1 MSSRTKRGLAI
12 LLRVVILALFAAL
25 VLGPLYWT
33 LITSLKTPADQRA
46 LDIQYYPVNPTFENY
61 ENLWGATQFPI
72 YMSNTATVAIIS
84 SLIVLFVAVTGGY
97 GLARFKFR
105 TKPLILVAFLISQM
119 IPITLLLIPM
129 YSVFSSLKLIDTLT
143 SLIILYVVLNVPFCV
158 ITMQGF
164 FANIPYTIEEAAMI
178 DGCNRVQLLW
188 RIVLPIMLP
197 SIIAVFIFAFI
208 GAWNDLLGAVMFINT
223 ESRKTIPVG
232 LNSYITQ
239 FSVNWGQMCAGVI
252 LALIPTAILFAVAQ
266 RFIVEGLTAG
276 AVKE

>member
-1 MSSRTKRGLAI
+1 MTAKRKRI
-12 LLRVVILALFAAL
+12 LTIALRVFILALFAL
-25 VLGPLYWT
+25 FVLGPLYWT
-33 LITSLKTPADQRA
+33 VITSFKNPTDQRA
-46 LDIQYYPVNPTFENY
+46 LDIQYFPLNPTWENY
-61 ENLWGATQFPI
+61 VDLWGATQFPT
-72 YMSNTATVAIIS
+72 YMGNTATVAVVS

-105 TKPLILVAFLISQM
+105 TKTLVLVAFLVSQM

-129 YSVFSSLKLIDTLT
+129 YQVFTGLKLIDTLT

-178 DGCNRVQLLW
+178 DGCNRAQLLM

-239 FSVNWGQMCAGVI
+239 FSVNWGQLCAGVV
-252 LALIPTAILFAVAQ
+252 LALIPTAVMFAVAQ